1 VQAPEI
7 IVFDVDGVLVEVTNS
22 YREAIRETVKYFT
35 GDLISNDL
43 IQNFKNQGGWNNDWE
58 LSYRLILDRGWK
70 VEYEE
75 VVDQF
80 NRTFFG
86 DSGNGLILREQW
98 LPRTDFFPALS
109 QSSSFA
115 IFTGRVGYELKPTL
129 NRFAS
134 HIAFDPVITADDV
147 KYPKPAPDGLNII
160 KERHAGKSIWYL
172 GDTVDDARAAQGAGV
187 PFIGI
192 AAKSSPRYAELVDAL
207 EREGAFTILNH
218 VNELLDLL

>member
-7 IVFDVDGVLVEVTNS
+7 IVFDVDGVLVEVTDS
-22 YREAIRETVKYFT
+22 YREAIRETVKHFT

-58 LSYRLILDRGWK
+58 LSYRLILDRDRK

-75 VVDQF
+75 VVDEF
-80 NRTFFG
+80 NRIFFG
-86 DSGNGLILREQW
+86 DNGNGLILREQW

-129 NRFAS
+129 KRFAS

-172 GDTVDDARAAQGAGV
+172 GDTVDDARAAQSAGV

-218 VNELLDLL
+218 IDQLLDFV